1 MDIRNLRCQRVLRI
15 EHSIMSDGQPAT
27 GNAQLYPLRFEPI
40 YQYRLWGGRRLS
52 GLLSAPLP
60 GDGPIGE
67 AWVLSDRSD
76 HQSLVADGPLKGQTL
91 GQVMEQF
98 REQLIGKLS
107 SRFSRFPLLLKFLDA
122 HEMLSVQVHPSDAH
136 PELIPAGDTAKTEA
150 WVVID
155 AEKGSHI
162 YAGLRSGTTASNL
175 RQSLADGTIA
185 DHLVSISPK
194 PGDAVFIPAGT
205 VHTLGNDVV
214 VFEVQQNSDVTFRLY
229 DWGHI
234 DTETK
239 EPRPLQVDQA
249 FACIGFGASDS
260 GLVTPCVETTTPVK
274 RERLFDCHAFL
285 LWRVH
290 GQVPFTVGAKAEPR
304 VLVGIAGSGQI
315 MHNGTPYAVSKG
327 DVWLLSAEAGEC
339 AFQPSGEVT
348 LLEIAIP

>member
-1 MDIRNLRCQRVLRI
+1 
-15 EHSIMSDGQPAT
+15 
-27 GNAQLYPLRFEPI
+27 
-40 YQYRLWGGRRLS
+40 LS

-67 AWVLSDRSD
+67 AWVLSDRTD
-76 HQSLVADGPLKGQTL
+76 HQSLIANGPLKGQTL

-98 REQLIGKLS
+98 REQLMGKLH
-107 SRFSRFPLLLKFLDA
+107 SRFLRFPLLLKFLDA
-122 HEMLSVQVHPSDAH
+122 HEMLSVQVHPSDD
-136 PELIPAGDTAKTEA
+136 PSELIPAGVKAKTEA

-155 AEKGSHI
+155 AEKGSQI
-162 YAGLRSGTTASNL
+162 YAGLKSGTTAGGL
-175 RQSLADGTIA
+175 RKSLDDGTIA
-185 DHLVSISPK
+185 DHLVGIAPK

-214 VFEVQQNSDVTFRLY
+214 VFVVQQNSDVTFRLY

-234 DTETK
+234 DPETK

-249 FACIGFGASDS
+249 FSCIEFGASDS
-260 GLVTPCVETTTPVK
+260 GLVAPRVETTTPVK

-285 LWRVH
+285 LWRVL
-290 GQVPFTVGAKAEPR
+290 GQDQFIVGATAEPR
-304 VLVGIAGSGQI
+304 VLVGIDGSGEI
-315 MHNGTPYAVSKG
+315 MHDGTPYAFGKG
-327 DVWLLSAEAGEC
+327 DVFLLPAEAGEC